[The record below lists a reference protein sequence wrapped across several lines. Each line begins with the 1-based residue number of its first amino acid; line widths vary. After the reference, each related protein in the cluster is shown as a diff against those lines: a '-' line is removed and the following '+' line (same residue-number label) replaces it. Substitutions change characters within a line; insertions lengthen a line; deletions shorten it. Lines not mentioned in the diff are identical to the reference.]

1 METLGAQL
9 RAAGLDEPVLAEL
22 FGAAWTS
29 EDVPLVLDRYRA
41 DDPRAA
47 LVRLFVLGERVP
59 RPRFRCRSS
68 ARDSRPR
75 RDRRD

>member
-41 DDPRAA
+41 TTLGLRSSGCSSLASACPLPRS
-47 LVRLFVLGERVP
+47 
-59 RPRFRCRSS
+59 RCRSRLS
-68 ARDSRPR
+68 
-75 RDRRD
+75 